1 MAETKTVNLNVETNL
16 GSLKSQLRQ
25 AQNEVNAL
33 ADKFGA
39 TSDQAVK
46 AAKKAAEL
54 KDAIGDAKALT
65 EAFNPDA
72 KFNALS
78 SSLSGVASG
87 FAAYQ
92 GALGLAG
99 VESKDLEEQLLKV
112 QSAMAVAQGLQGLG
126 EARDS
131 FKQLKAVAIDA
142 FKGIKTAI
150 GSTGIGLLVVA
161 LGALYTYWD
170 DIKELV
176 GGVSEEQKKLNAQV
190 DQQVALENEKLDEL
204 NSQDNI
210 LKSQGK
216 TEKEILQ
223 YKIAQIEAA
232 QLVGEIQLKNDYIT
246 KENQIAAAKR
256 NHDYLKTFLD
266 FVTFPQKKLTEFFF
280 TFVNQAISVLNKIP
294 GVDIAA
300 FNVGKIL
307 KNFDGVNT
315 KIANLIFDPKETTS
329 KADAVIKEH
338 KKGLNKLEND
348 KQGLLLQIKN
358 IDNEEIKS
366 NKAKN
371 DKIAEDKKAAD
382 EKEKTEAEKRRQEL
396 IDNANEL
403 NDALAAS
410 DKDRKEQA
418 KKHAGD
424 LLDSEKGFL
433 QARITVNE
441 NDIIA
446 KRKLLELEKNILL
459 QNTELTQGE
468 IAAINAKYRKDREQ
482 LDKDEIAKKKVLEGQ
497 KLQAVQDT
505 FSTIANLAELFAG
518 KSRKQQETAFKIQKA
533 ANIANATIDA
543 FKAANGAY
551 SSLSAIPG
559 VGPVLGIA
567 AAGAALTAGLLNV
580 KKIASTKFDSGGTPS
595 PSNPSPSP
603 NPSTP
608 GNVITPN
615 FNIVGNNGTNQ
626 LKQLQQAPIQAY
638 VVSGEMSTQQS
649 LDRNRLR
656 NATL

>member
-16 GSLKSQLRQ
+16 GSLKSQLKQ
-25 AQNEVNAL
+25 AQNEVNEL
-33 ADKFGA
+33 ANKFGA

-65 EAFNPDA
+65 DAFNPDA

-176 GGVSEEQKKLNAQV
+176 GGVSEEQKKLNV
-190 DQQVALENEKLDEL
+190 NVEKNVTLETEKLDKISE
-204 NSQDNI
+204 QDNI
-210 LKSQGK
+210 LKLQGK
-216 TEKEILQ
+216 TEKQILQ
-223 YKIAQIEAA
+223 YKISQIEAVQLATEA
-232 QLVGEIQLKNDYIT
+232 QIKQDEIT
-246 KENQIAAAKR
+246 KKNQVAAAQR
-256 NHDYLKTFLD
+256 NYDYLKTFLD

-280 TFVNQAISVLNKIP
+280 TFVNQAIGVLNKLP
-294 GVDIAA
+294 GVDIDK
-300 FNVGKIL
+300 FNVDKIL
-307 KNFDGVNT
+307 KNFDGVNV
-315 KIANLIFDPKETTS
+315 KIAKLIFDPTETTN
-329 KADAVIKEH
+329 KANEVIKEH
-338 KKGLNKLEND
+338 KKGLQKLEND
-348 KQGLLLQIKN
+348 KAGLLLQIQN
-358 IDNEEIKS
+358 IDKEEVKS
-366 NKAKN
+366 NKAKL
-371 DKIAEDKKAAD
+371 DKIAEDN
-382 EKEKTEAEKRRQEL
+382 KTESEKHKQDL
-396 IDNANEL
+396 IDNANAL
-403 NDALAAS
+403 NEALAES
-410 DKDRKEQA
+410 DKARQKQKEEQA
-418 KKHAGD
+418 EADDKMRADG
-424 LLDSEKGFL
+424 L
-433 QARITVNE
+433 QKLKDNAKAQLKINE
-441 NDIIA
+441 EEAAAA
-446 KRKLLELEKNILL
+446 KLL
-459 QNTELTQGE
+459 QN
-468 IAAINAKYRKDREQ
+468 
-482 LDKDEIAKKKVLEGQ
+482 Q
-497 KLQAVQDT
+497 KIDAVQST
-505 FSTIANLAELFAG
+505 LSTIGNLAELFAG

-533 ANIANATIDA
+533 ANIANATIDT

-551 SSLSAIPG
+551 ASLSAIPVVG
-559 VGPVLGIA
+559 VGLGIA

-580 KKIASTKFDSGGTPS
+580 KKIASTKFDSGGATGGGGSTPS
-595 PSNPSPSP
+595 GGGGAEPQ
-603 NPSTP
+603 
-608 GNVITPN
+608 NVITPN

-626 LKQLQQAPIQAY
+626 LAQLQQAPIQAY
-638 VVSGEMSTQQS
+638 VVSGEISTQQS

>member
-25 AQNEVNAL
+25 AQNEVNEL
-33 ADKFGA
+33 ANKFGA

-54 KDAIGDAKALT
+54 KDAIGDAKSLT

-223 YKIAQIEAA
+223 YKVAQIEAA

-315 KIANLIFDPKETTS
+315 KIANLIFDPKETTA

-371 DKIAEDKKAAD
+371 DKIAEDKKASD

-403 NDALAAS
+403 NEALAES
-410 DKDRKEQA
+410 DKARQKAKEDQA
-418 KKHAGD
+418 AAD
-424 LLDSEKGFL
+424 EKMRAEG
-433 QARITVNE
+433 
-441 NDIIA
+441 
-446 KRKLLELEKNILL
+446 LEKLKEDARKQLEINKQL
-459 QNTELTQGE
+459 Q
-468 IAAINAKYRKDREQ
+468 EQ
-482 LDKDEIAKKKVLEGQ
+482 KIQSVQNG
-497 KLQAVQDT
+497 LQIVG
-505 FSTIANLAELFAG
+505 NLAELFAG
-518 KSRKQQETAFKIQKA
+518 KSRKQQQTAFNIQKA
-533 ANIANATIDA
+533 ANIASATIDTY
-543 FKAANGAY
+543 KAVQGAIA
-551 SSLSAIPG
+551 STPG
-559 VGPVLGIA
+559 GPIIKGL
-567 AAGAALTAGLLNV
+567 AGATMLTAGLLNI
-580 KKIASTKFDSGGTPS
+580 KKIASTKFDAGGTPNAEK
-595 PSNPSPSP
+595 PNTP
-603 NPSTP
+603 NPGDTQG

-615 FNIVGNNGTNQ
+615 FNIVGANGTNQ
-626 LKQLQQAPIQAY
+626 LKQLQQAPVQAY

>member
-1 MAETKTVNLNVETNL
+1 MAETKTVNLNVQTNL
-16 GSLKSQLRQ
+16 GSLKSQLKE
-25 AQNEVNAL
+25 AQNEVNEL
-33 ADKFGA
+33 ANKFGA

-65 EAFNPDA
+65 DAFNPDA

-78 SSLSGVASG
+78 SSLGGVANG

-92 GALGLAG
+92 GAMGLAG

-150 GSTGIGLLVVA
+150 GATGIGLLVVA
-161 LGALYTYWD
+161 LGAIYTYWD

-176 GGVSEEQKKLNAQV
+176 GGVSEEQKQLNV
-190 DQQVALENEKLDEL
+190 NVEKNVTLETEKLDKIGE
-204 NSQDNI
+204 QDNI
-210 LKSQGK
+210 LKLQGK

-223 YKIAQIEAA
+223 YKIAQIGAVQLATEAQIEQDQITKKNQVAAA
-232 QLVGEIQLKNDYIT
+232 Q
-246 KENQIAAAKR
+246 R

-266 FVTFPQKKLTEFFF
+266 FVTYPQKKLTEFFF
-280 TFVNQAISVLNKIP
+280 TFVNQAIGVLNKIP
-294 GVDIAA
+294 GVDIAK
-300 FNVGKIL
+300 FNVDKIL

-338 KKGLNKLEND
+338 KKGLLKLEND
-348 KQGLLLQIKN
+348 KAGLLLQIKN
-358 IDNEEIKS
+358 IDNEEVKS

-371 DKIAEDKKAAD
+371 DQIAEDN
-382 EKEKTEAEKRRQEL
+382 KTEAEKHKQEL
-396 IDNANEL
+396 IDNANAL
-403 NDALAAS
+403 NEALAES
-410 DKDRKEQA
+410 DAARQKAKEDQAAADDKMRADGLEKLKENAKEQLKINEEEAAAA
-418 KKHAGD
+418 K
-424 LLDSEKGFL
+424 
-433 QARITVNE
+433 
-441 NDIIA
+441 
-446 KRKLLELEKNILL
+446 LL
-459 QNTELTQGE
+459 QN
-468 IAAINAKYRKDREQ
+468 
-482 LDKDEIAKKKVLEGQ
+482 Q
-497 KLQAVQDT
+497 KIDAVQST
-505 FSTIANLAELFAG
+505 FTTIANLAELFAG

-533 ANIANATIDA
+533 ANIANATIDS
-543 FKAANGAY
+543 FKAATGAY
-551 SSLSAIPG
+551 SSLASIPV

-595 PSNPSPSP
+595 AEKPANPASPGS
-603 NPSTP
+603 
-608 GNVITPN
+608 VITPN

>member
-16 GSLKSQLRQ
+16 GSLKSQLKQ
-25 AQNEVNAL
+25 AQNEVNEL
-33 ADKFGA
+33 ANKFGA

-315 KIANLIFDPKETTS
+315 KIANLIFDPKETTA

-403 NDALAAS
+403 NEALAES
-410 DKDRKEQA
+410 DKARQKAKEDQA
-418 KKHAGD
+418 AAD
-424 LLDSEKGFL
+424 EKMRAEG
-433 QARITVNE
+433 
-441 NDIIA
+441 
-446 KRKLLELEKNILL
+446 LEKLKEDARKQLEINKQL
-459 QNTELTQGE
+459 QEQKF
-468 IAAINAKYRKDREQ
+468 NAVKDG
-482 LDKDEIAKKKVLEGQ
+482 L
-497 KLQAVQDT
+497 
-505 FSTIANLAELFAG
+505 STISNLAELFAG
-518 KSRKQQETAFKIQKA
+518 KSRKQQQTAFNIQKGVNIASAVIDTYKA
-533 ANIANATIDA
+533 ANLALA
-543 FKAANGAY
+543 
-551 SSLSAIPG
+551 SSPPPFSFI
-559 VGPVLGIA
+559 
-567 AAGAALTAGLLNV
+567 AAGAAITAGLLNV
-580 KKIASTKFDSGGTPS
+580 KKIASTKFDSGGATGGGGGS
-595 PSNPSPSP
+595 AASGGGGGASA
-603 NPSTP
+603 

-626 LKQLQQAPIQAY
+626 LKQLQQAPVQAY